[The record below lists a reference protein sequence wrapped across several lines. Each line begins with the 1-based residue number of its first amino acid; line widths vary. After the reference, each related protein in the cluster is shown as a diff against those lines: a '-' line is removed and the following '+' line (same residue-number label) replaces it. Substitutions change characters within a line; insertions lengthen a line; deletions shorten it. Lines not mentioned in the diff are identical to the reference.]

1 MGASIRGVNR
11 ARSGLRTVAEEIDF
25 GVDEAV
31 DEIVGTLVDW
41 ISADTRVD
49 TGNLLRSVR
58 QLDGEV
64 LVGDN
69 VAFYAPFVEDYDPF
83 VAPNVQRMEREGN
96 RIVTRILDEE
106 IR

>member
-1 MGASIRGVNR
+1 MGVQLRGVNR
-11 ARSGLRTVAEEIDF
+11 ARAGIRTVGEEIDF
-25 GVDEAV
+25 AVDEAV
-31 DEIVGTLVDW
+31 DEIVETLVDW

-49 TGNLLRSVR
+49 TGNLLRSVHSE
-58 QLDGEV
+58 DGEV
-64 LVGDN
+64 QVGDS